1 MARFEDGELS
11 LHRELLS
18 RSTGNDT
25 FASDADQPPQT
36 PTLWK
41 KSPDSIANF
50 IENKRIDG
58 IKERQENEDAAK
70 DLNTMWDSNSTLTPC
85 VDDNYC
91 NFTNEFFAL
100 VPQPSMQIP
109 VNPVLPQSIAVDGK
123 RVYLG
128 CLLNSAVYF
137 FFDGY
142 FRGISF

>member
-1 MARFEDGELS
+1 M
-11 LHRELLS
+11 HRELLS

-25 FASDADQPPQT
+25 FASEADQPPQT

-85 VDDNYC
+85 VDDYYS
-91 NFTNEFFAL
+91 NFTSEFFTL
-100 VPQPSMQIP
+100 VPQPSMHIP

>member
-1 MARFEDGELS
+1 
-11 LHRELLS
+11 
-18 RSTGNDT
+18 
-25 FASDADQPPQT
+25 
-36 PTLWK
+36 
-41 KSPDSIANF
+41 
-50 IENKRIDG
+50 
-58 IKERQENEDAAK
+58 
-70 DLNTMWDSNSTLTPC
+70 MWDSNSTLTPC